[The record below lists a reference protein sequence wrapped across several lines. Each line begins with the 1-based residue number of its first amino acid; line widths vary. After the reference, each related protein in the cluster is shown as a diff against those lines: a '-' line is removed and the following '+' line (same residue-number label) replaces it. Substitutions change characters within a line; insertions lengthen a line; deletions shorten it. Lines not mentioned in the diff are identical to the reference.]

1 MKWIL
6 AIAALL
12 GAGVSLEA
20 APLVACPDCGGKV
33 SARAVFCPHCGAP
46 GEAIAE
52 IAAVPAEVAENEG
65 KEAEGIAEGE
75 VAEESTGDNVLFA
88 RVNGRDVYALPVA
101 WPDGP
106 CVILPAAAL
115 AGLETLELIQPSTA
129 LPVPYGAPAVSRD
142 GRLVRLPLAGEAGG
156 IAFHPLAGAADG
168 GFVFDPDAMPPEGAA
183 PVAAVRVPGADD
195 IPLSAAILWQTVSP
209 RALKSILNQKESP

>member
-1 MKWIL
+1 MRWIL

-12 GAGVSLEA
+12 GAGVGLEA
-20 APLVACPDCGGKV
+20 APLVACPDCAGRV
-33 SARAVFCPHCGAP
+33 SSRAVFCPHCGAP

-52 IAAVPAEVAENEG
+52 VAAAPADAEEDG
-65 KEAEGIAEGE
+65 GGE
-75 VAEESTGDNVLFA
+75 VEGMADGTEGATGDNVLFA

-101 WPDGP
+101 WPGGA
-106 CVILPAAAL
+106 CAILPAAAL
-115 AGLETLELIQPSTA
+115 AGLETLELIQPSSA

-142 GRLVRLPLAGEAGG
+142 GRLVRLPLVGEAGG